1 MSKANELDAHID
13 PVQLVDELVSRSR
26 VFAVKLGVGLTALS
40 VFITLYYHATKDPAF
55 HQAAY
60 AVLTATVLIRSI
72 WIMEIQVRP
81 ALQAE
86 DVARARYILK
96 TMWALVAT
104 DPTPGL
110 TVFLAGYAIWNLDNI
125 FCSQLR
131 GWRRQIGLPWAILLE
146 GHGWWHL
153 MTGLDMMWKKQAN
166 NQLLASIPEIRKVQG
181 KAKHH

>member
-1 MSKANELDAHID
+1 MMSKANELDAHID
-13 PVQLVDELVSRSR
+13 PVQLVDELGMIYTTCLMIYASFAVSRSR

-104 DPTPGL
+104 GL

-153 MTGLDMMWKKQAN
+153 MTGLGGNTSHMQTYPF
-166 NQLLASIPEIRKVQG
+166 QIS
-181 KAKHH
+181 